1 MSLSRRRVE
10 PEELD
15 GLAADDPRGRRSRSD
30 LRRVHVAM
38 RSVANLQRAVARL
51 RLAVQPRR
59 ILELGAGDG
68 TLLLRFARVQ
78 RPRWNGVEL
87 TLLDRV
93 DLVSAETLA
102 GYRKLGWQVNF
113 LRADALEWAASRQ
126 LRSDETRTDDDHNG
140 DRSNNDRD
148 DRRNGDRGYDDGRYD
163 LCFANLFLHHFE
175 PAPLVLLM
183 HAVAA
188 ATDAFVACEPRRSN
202 IARLGSR
209 LIGLLGAGEVT
220 RQDAVKSVAAG
231 FTDREL
237 STAWSTRGGWNLV
250 EFPAPPFSHCLAAA
264 RAKSQL
270 RAGQPQWN
278 V

>member
-1 MSLSRRRVE
+1 MRLSRRTVE

-38 RSVANLQRAVARL
+38 RSIANLQRAVATL

-93 DLVSAETLA
+93 DLVSEETLA
-102 GYRKLGWQVNF
+102 GYRGLGWQVNF
-113 LRADALEWAASRQ
+113 LCADALEWAARQ
-126 LRSDETRTDDDHNG
+126 LRGDETRSNDHRTDDDRTD
-140 DRSNNDRD
+140 DRSK
-148 DRRNGDRGYDDGRYD
+148 DDGSYN

-175 PAPLVLLM
+175 PAPLILLLR
-183 HAVAA
+183 AVAA

-202 IARLGSR
+202 LARVGSR
-209 LIGLLGAGEVT
+209 LVGLLGANEVT

-231 FTDREL
+231 FTEREL
-237 STAWSTRGGWNLV
+237 STAWGIRGGWNLV
-250 EFPAPPFSHCLAAA
+250 EFPAPPFSHCLAAT
-264 RAKSQL
+264 RAKWQL
-270 RAGQPQWN
+270 RAREPQWN

>member
-15 GLAADDPRGRRSRSD
+15 GLAADDPRGRRSRGD
-30 LRRVHVAM
+30 LRRVHVAL
-38 RSVANLQRAVARL
+38 RSIANLQRAVARL
-51 RLAVQPRR
+51 QLAVQPRR

-93 DLVSAETLA
+93 DLIAEETLA
-102 GYRKLGWQVNF
+102 GYRELGWKVNF
-113 LRADALEWAASRQ
+113 LRTDALDWAARQ
-126 LRSDETRTDDDHNG
+126 LRSDETRTDG
-140 DRSNNDRD
+140 DRTD
-148 DRRNGDRGYDDGRYD
+148 DRGYDDRLYD

-175 PAPLVLLM
+175 PAPLVLLLR
-183 HAVAA
+183 AVAA
-188 ATDAFVACEPRRSN
+188 ATHAFVACEPRRSN

-209 LIGLLGAGEVT
+209 LIGLLGASEVT

-264 RAKSQL
+264 RATSQL
-270 RAGQPQWN
+270 RAGEPQWN

>member
-30 LRRVHVAM
+30 LRRVHVAL
-38 RSVANLQRAVARL
+38 RSIANLQRAVARL
-51 RLAVQPRR
+51 QLAVQPRR

-93 DLVSAETLA
+93 DLISEATLA
-102 GYRKLGWQVNF
+102 GYRELGWQVNF

-126 LRSDETRTDDDHNG
+126 HRSDEARTDDD
-140 DRSNNDRD
+140 RSNGERP
-148 DRRNGDRGYDDGRYD
+148 YD

-175 PAPLVLLM
+175 RAPLVLLLR
-183 HAVAA
+183 AVAA

-202 IARLGSR
+202 IARVGSR
-209 LIGLLGAGEVT
+209 LIGLLGANEVT

-264 RAKSQL
+264 RAESQL
-270 RAGQPQWN
+270 RAREPQWMCE
-278 V
+278 

>member
-1 MSLSRRRVE
+1 MSLSRRMVE

-30 LRRVHVAM
+30 LRRVHIAL
-38 RSVANLQRAVARL
+38 RSIANLQRAVARL
-51 RLAVQPRR
+51 QLAVQPRR

-93 DLVSAETLA
+93 DLVSEETLA
-102 GYRKLGWQVNF
+102 GYRELGWQVNF
-113 LRADALEWAASRQ
+113 LRADALEWAASRRH
-126 LRSDETRTDDDHNG
+126 RSDEARSDDD
-140 DRSNNDRD
+140 RNDER
-148 DRRNGDRGYDDGRYD
+148 RYD

-175 PAPLVLLM
+175 PAPLVLLLR
-183 HAVAA
+183 AVAA
-188 ATDAFVACEPRRSN
+188 ASDAFVACEPRRSN
-202 IARLGSR
+202 IARVGSR
-209 LIGLLGAGEVT
+209 LIGLLGANEVT

-264 RAKSQL
+264 RAESQL
-270 RAGQPQWN
+270 RAREPQWN

>member
-1 MSLSRRRVE
+1 MSPSRRRVE

-15 GLAADDPRGRRSRSD
+15 GLAGDDPRGRRSRRD

-38 RSVANLQRAVARL
+38 RSISNLQRAVAAL

-68 TLLLRFARVQ
+68 TLLLRFARAQ
-78 RPRWNGVEL
+78 RPRWHDVEL

-93 DLVSAETLA
+93 DLVSEQTHA
-102 GYRKLGWQVNF
+102 GYGELGWQVNF

-126 LRSDETRTDDDHNG
+126 TRS
-140 DRSNNDRD
+140 
-148 DRRNGDRGYDDGRYD
+148 YD

-175 PAPLVLLM
+175 PAPLMLLLR
-183 HAVAA
+183 AVAA
-188 ATDAFVACEPRRSN
+188 ASDAFVACEPRRSN
-202 IARLGSR
+202 IARVSSR
-209 LIGLLGAGEVT
+209 LIVLLGASELT

-237 STAWSTRGGWNLV
+237 SAAWNTPCGDWNLV

-264 RAKSQL
+264 RGKSRLPTGESQRSANEL
-270 RAGQPQWN
+270 
-278 V
+278 